1 MILACFSFN
10 GVEHE
15 LELMEEWL
23 ESNANRFW
31 KIIRK
36 SQWRKWDSLMN
47 GDFNRTMVRNTQLKQ
62 LRNGLQIRILMCWNG
77 LANRQTWIQFKIY
90 GEYRRK
96 IIQARLP
103 SNFKE
108 LKIFSNEEWDKIP
121 FKCCQNLIQTNRSR
135 LSAVIADKRGPI
147 KY

>member
-23 ESNANRFW
+23 ESNANKFW

-62 LRNGLQIRILMCWNG
+62 LRNGLQIRILMC
-77 LANRQTWIQFKIY
+77 
-90 GEYRRK
+90 
-96 IIQARLP
+96 
-103 SNFKE
+103 
-108 LKIFSNEEWDKIP
+108 
-121 FKCCQNLIQTNRSR
+121 
-135 LSAVIADKRGPI
+135 
-147 KY
+147 